1 MPNYFYKAKN
11 SNGEE
16 LSGNIEGM
24 SESLVAEQLIKSG
37 LFPFHIEEKEISVKK
52 SKNKINIIV
61 FTRQLY
67 VMVRSGV
74 PISKALR
81 TLEVSSENLE
91 LSNMFKNLRINLD
104 NGYEL
109 HVGLQKHPKIFSPFY
124 INMVKIGELTGRLE
138 EILSELYKFLSF
150 EEEIKKAAKSALRYP
165 SFVIAA
171 MAIAFIIMMVF
182 VIPTFSKI
190 YAGFKADLPL
200 PTTMLIGTSNFLID
214 YGLIILIGFIVSIY
228 MFLGYIKT
236 EIGDYWWS
244 KFKFGLPII
253 GKIIKKS
260 TLARFAKAF
269 SLSLKSGIP
278 IVQSLGNIQFIIENS
293 FFEKKIEA
301 IKESIERGNTLYN
314 SMKTVDAFEPL
325 VLEMIST
332 GEEAGEI
339 DVMCDEIALLYE
351 EEVQYDLKNLSSYI
365 EPVLLVG
372 LGGLVLILALG
383 IFLPIWDLSS
393 AVMGKQ

>member
-11 SNGEE
+11 SSGEE
-16 LSGNIEGM
+16 VTGNLEGLSEP
-24 SESLVAEQLIKSG
+24 LVAEQLIKSG

-67 VMVRSGV
+67 IMVRSGV

-81 TLEVSSENLE
+81 TLEISSENYE
-91 LSNMFKNLRINLD
+91 MANMFKDLRVNLD

-124 INMVKIGELTGRLE
+124 VNMIKIGELTGRLE
-138 EILSELYKFLSF
+138 EILLELYKFLSF
-150 EEEIKKAAKSALRYP
+150 ELEIKKAAKSALRYP
-165 SFVIAA
+165 SFVISA
-171 MAIAFIIMMVF
+171 MIIAFVIMMVF
-182 VIPTFSKI
+182 VVPTFSKI
-190 YAGFKADLPL
+190 YSGLKSDLPV
-200 PTTMLIGTSNFLID
+200 PTSMLINTSNFLID
-214 YGLIILIGFIVSIY
+214 YGLFLLIGVFISIY

-236 EIGDYWWS
+236 DVGNYWWS
-244 KFKFGLPII
+244 KYKFELPII
-253 GKIIKKS
+253 GKILKKS
-260 TLARFAKAF
+260 ILARFAKAF

-278 IVQSLGNIQFIIENS
+278 VVQSLGNIQFIIENS
-293 FFEKKIEA
+293 FFERKIES

-314 SMKTVDAFEPL
+314 SMKTVEAFEPL

-332 GEEAGEI
+332 GEEAGEL
-339 DVMCDEIALLYE
+339 DSMCDEIALLYE
-351 EEVQYDLKNLSSYI
+351 EDVQYDLKNLSSYI
-365 EPVLLVG
+365 EPVLLVA

-383 IFLPIWDLSS
+383 IFLPIWDLSD
-393 AVMGKQ
+393 AVMKK